1 MSSEYSENM
10 IVAQANLEEIDSFL
24 SETNRD
30 GLFPRNQLSE
40 TNQKAIQLA
49 KLFHSNFEIYRR
61 FNQQDAARELLEKL
75 FDLIESCDEFT
86 SSFKIHLLLSIIDQV
101 IWLDQISENTKQRIK
116 DNLRGAYSAS
126 LFEIEMKF
134 WLLTLATED
143 RQNNP
148 HRSVL
153 EFLRDLADSDEERAG
168 IDLAIAKTAELAA
181 HFCITRGVN
190 LDTAEMWYRQAAI
203 VAKTRLGDHSTANR
217 LLKRASETNRIST
230 HRVYSNPMFAQALQ
244 SQPGTK
250 EYAEAMQKIGIAEN
264 LTVMMYKNL
273 EANPPSTF
281 LPPLAEIENEYAEA
295 GDKLEKL
302 LNDPR
307 FVLNRPQIEAR
318 IAQDKSGG
326 MGFMEWV
333 GIGQFVD
340 LNGNPRGVYGE
351 TERIICQYVSEV
363 TNAVAFLI
371 CQWKAQGEITP
382 KSIMDLIANT
392 LPDYDTKI
400 FKNGLNSF
408 FNDDYI
414 AATHL
419 LIPQFEN
426 MLRDWLRQKG
436 AETKKLNRHNVPS
449 EMLLHD
455 FLNSAN
461 VEVQNLLGNELFA
474 ILAWFM
480 VNDGPFDYR
489 NKLAHGWLTAS
500 ECTTPNI
507 PAATIFFTM
516 KVMSLGI

>member
-1 MSSEYSENM
+1 MSSDYSENM
-10 IVAQANLEEIDSFL
+10 TIAQANLEEINSFL

-30 GLFPRNQLSE
+30 ELFPRNLLSN
-40 TNQKAIQLA
+40 TSHNAIQLA
-49 KLFHSNFEIYRR
+49 KLFHANFAIYRK
-61 FNQQDAARELLEKL
+61 FNQQDAAHELLVKL

-86 SSFKIHLLLSIIDQV
+86 SNFKIHLLLSTTDQV
-101 IWLDQISENTKQRIK
+101 TWLDQISEHTKQRIK
-116 DNLRGAYSAS
+116 DNLRSAYSAS
-126 LFEIEMKF
+126 LFEVEMKF
-134 WLLTLATED
+134 WLLALVTED

-168 IDLAIAKTAELAA
+168 IDLAITKTAELAA
-181 HFCITRGVN
+181 HFCITRGIN
-190 LDTAEMWYRQAAI
+190 LDTAEMWYRHAAK
-203 VAKTRLGDHSTANR
+203 VAKTRLGDHSVASH
-217 LLKRASETNRIST
+217 LLKHASGINRISA

-264 LTVMMYKNL
+264 LTVMMHKNL

-281 LPPLAEIENEYAEA
+281 LPPLTEIENEYAEVEN
-295 GDKLEKL
+295 KLEKL
-302 LNDPR
+302 LHDPR

-318 IAQDKSGG
+318 IAQEKSGG

-340 LNGNPRGVYGE
+340 PNGNPRGTYGE

-371 CQWKAQGEITP
+371 FQWKAQGEITSKP
-382 KSIMDLIANT
+382 IMDLIANT
-392 LPDYDTKI
+392 LPDYDTQI
-400 FKNGLNSF
+400 FENGLNSF
-408 FNDDYI
+408 FTDDYI
-414 AATHL
+414 AATHS

-426 MLRDWLRQKG
+426 MLRDWLRKKG

-455 FLNSAN
+455 FLNSDN
-461 VEVQNLLGNELFA
+461 VEAQNLLGNELFS

-500 ECTTPNI
+500 ECATPNI

-516 KVMSLGI
+516 KIMSLGS